1 MELYALTDNMI
12 LSKLGETMKRLRLER
27 NISQKEL
34 AQSAGVSISSVAA
47 MERGESVSLKTLIP
61 LLRALNSLDMLS
73 DFFKEQEISP
83 ITYAKQLDG
92 QKSRK
97 RASAT
102 KNNNDKTESEW

>member
-27 NISQKEL
+27 NISQKGL

-47 MERGESVSLKTLIP
+47 IERGESVSLKTLIP

-97 RASAT
+97 RASAS

>member
-1 MELYALTDNMI
+1 MGLYALTDNMI
-12 LSKLGETMKRLRLER
+12 LSKLGGAMKRLRLER
-27 NISQKEL
+27 NVSQKEL

>member
-1 MELYALTDNMI
+1 MGLYALTDNMI
-12 LSKLGETMKRLRLER
+12 LSKLGEAMKRLRLER
-27 NISQKEL
+27 NVSQKEL

-47 MERGESVSLKTLIP
+47 MERGESVSLKTLIS

-102 KNNNDKTESEW
+102 TNNNDKTESEW

>member
-1 MELYALTDNMI
+1 MGLYALTDNMI

-27 NISQKEL
+27 NVSQKEL

-92 QKSRK
+92 QRSRK

>member
-12 LSKLGETMKRLRLER
+12 LSKLGETIKRLRLEH
-27 NISQKEL
+27 NVSQKDL
-34 AQSAGVSISSVAA
+34 SLSAGVSISSVAA
-47 MERGESVSLKTLIP
+47 LERGESVSLKTLIP

-73 DFFKEQEISP
+73 DFFKEPEISP
-83 ITYAKQLDG
+83 IVYAKLLDG

-102 KNNNDKTESEW
+102 KNNNEKTELEW